1 MMDFIAVPL
10 VVGMITLGIYKF
22 FELLICR
29 RERLNI
35 IEKIEPGA
43 LIDYVKN
50 VNLGMPGRAAW
61 NPTGFSSWALR
72 LGCLLAGL
80 GLGLLVAY
88 WTVGERAVNPYNM
101 SAIYGGS
108 VLCFGGL
115 GLVVAF
121 VVERLIGRR
130 ERA

>member
-1 MMDFIAVPL
+1 MMDFIVVPL
-10 VVGMITLGIYKF
+10 IVGMITLGVYKF

-35 IEKIEPGA
+35 IAKIEPGA

-50 VNLGMPGRAAW
+50 VNLGLPGRGEVGM
-61 NPTGFSSWALR
+61 TGFSSWALR

-88 WTVGERAVNPYNM
+88 WSVSESAATPYDL

-115 GLVVAF
+115 GLIVAF
-121 VVERLIGRR
+121 VVERLMGGKGR
-130 ERA
+130 A

>member
-1 MMDFIAVPL
+1 MMDFITVPL
-10 VVGMITLGIYKF
+10 VVGMITLGVYKF

-50 VNLGMPGRAAW
+50 VNLGLPGRGELGT
-61 NPTGFSSWALR
+61 TGFSSWALR
-72 LGCLLAGL
+72 LGCLLLGL
-80 GLGLLVAY
+80 GLGLLVGY
-88 WTVGERAVNPYNM
+88 WIIASGPDIGYAQSVV
-101 SAIYGGS
+101 YGGS

-115 GLVVAF
+115 GLIVAF
-121 VVERLIGRR
+121 IVERLLGRKD
-130 ERA
+130 RA

>member
-1 MMDFIAVPL
+1 MMDFITVPL
-10 VVGMITLGIYKF
+10 VVGMITLGVYKF

-50 VNLGMPGRAAW
+50 VNLGLPGRGELGT
-61 NPTGFSSWALR
+61 TGFSSWALR
-72 LGCLLAGL
+72 LGCLLLGL
-80 GLGLLVAY
+80 GLGLLVGY
-88 WTVGERAVNPYNM
+88 WIIACGPDIGYAQSVV
-101 SAIYGGS
+101 YGGS

-115 GLVVAF
+115 GLIVAF
-121 VVERLIGRR
+121 IVERLLGRKD
-130 ERA
+130 RA

>member
-1 MMDFIAVPL
+1 MMDFITVPL
-10 VVGMITLGIYKF
+10 VVGMITLGVYKF

-50 VNLGMPGRAAW
+50 VNLGLPGRGELGT
-61 NPTGFSSWALR
+61 TGFSSWALR

-80 GLGLLVAY
+80 GLGLMVAY
-88 WTVGERAVNPYNM
+88 WSVGDSIQNGYVMGTV
-101 SAIYGGS
+101 YGGS
-108 VLCFGGL
+108 VLCFGGV
-115 GLVVAF
+115 GLVIAF
-121 VVERLIGRR
+121 VVERLIDRK
-130 ERA
+130 